1 MRNNDHLTA
10 QGAIFARLDKRTRRR
25 VMCGKL
31 NSSGEQTCE
40 GEFGVIEENDDIG
53 HDDGELNRR
62 LWLGGI
68 FVYNVDKNGWHPS
81 RHAVARIR
89 DAQREYY
96 REHITWNE
104 FIRRSQPRF
113 RRGHT
118 SPLPWEFGVTPT
130 HDLIG
135 VYSLPCLAICPTCH
149 IPNILH
155 QIVLGIND
163 PSQQPE
169 SEPDGEALR
178 QDYEQMRLETERE
191 MRLEVERKV

>member
-96 REHITWNE
+96 QGAHHLERIYSAQPTEVSTRPHIAPPMG
-104 FIRRSQPRF
+104 IRRHANSRSHRGLLIAVLGNMSHLPHSQHTSSNRTRHQRSQP
-113 RRGHT
+113 
-118 SPLPWEFGVTPT
+118 
-130 HDLIG
+130 
-135 VYSLPCLAICPTCH
+135 A
-149 IPNILH
+149 
-155 QIVLGIND
+155 
-163 PSQQPE
+163 
-169 SEPDGEALR
+169 A
-178 QDYEQMRLETERE
+178 
-191 MRLEVERKV
+191 